1 MSYVYKGRDITSL
14 VNLMIGEYN
23 DRYGLEAFKDSE
35 VCTRYNWIKNAAIQ
49 AAMDISDISE
59 I

>member
-1 MSYVYKGRDITSL
+1 MSYVYKDRDITSL
-14 VNLMIGEYN
+14 VNLMIDEYN

-35 VCTRYNWIKNAAIQ
+35 VCNRYNWVRNAAIQ

>member
-1 MSYVYKGRDITSL
+1 
-14 VNLMIGEYN
+14 MIDEYN

-35 VCTRYNWIKNAAIQ
+35 VCNRYNWVRNAAIQ

>member
-14 VNLMIGEYN
+14 VNLMIDEYN

-35 VCTRYNWIKNAAIQ
+35 VCNRYNWIRNAAIK

>member
-1 MSYVYKGRDITSL
+1 
-14 VNLMIGEYN
+14 MIGEYN